1 MRYAIIGV
9 EGPHDQAFVG
19 KVLKL
24 LGFKDFREEW
34 DKLDKSKRL
43 DMSKELESK
52 FDKFW
57 HKFIPKYPKQGSLYK
72 RLNMPSIL
80 FTESLSVAIYEGE
93 GSNLETNLD
102 DILSANSEY
111 QTNLAAFGIVADC
124 DKSTPAQVVVK
135 YSNCFRKYFPNFP
148 NQAGVVDDI
157 NIPRTGIYVLP
168 DNVSQGVLDTL
179 LCSCGEI
186 AYPAYMKRANSY
198 LDSYLDEFSDLDE
211 FSQKERKSLKWK
223 NFNREKALVATVVS
237 VLKPG
242 KTNTA
247 SIADDNWV
255 SEQTQQQVPALAN
268 FIEFLRQLLELS

>member
-34 DKLDKSKRL
+34 DKLDKLTRL

-80 FTESLSVAIYEGE
+80 FTESLSVVIYEGE
-93 GSNLETNLD
+93 GSNMVTNLD

-124 DKSTPAQVVVK
+124 DKSTPDRIVEPYANK
-135 YSNCFRKYFPNFP
+135 FRSYFPNFP
-148 NQAGVVDDI
+148 ARPGVVDT
-157 NIPRTGIYVLP
+157 NSRRTGIYVLP
-168 DNVSQGVLDTL
+168 DNQQQGVLDTL
-179 LCSCGEI
+179 VWECGKI
-186 AYPAYMKRANSY
+186 AYPAYMERARSY
-198 LDSYLDEFSDLDE
+198 LDKFTEED
-211 FSQKERKSLKWK
+211 KKILKLK
-223 NFNREKALVATVVS
+223 NFDWDKALVATVVS

-242 KTNTA
+242 LTNTV
-247 SIADDNWV
+247 SIAQNDWV
-255 SEQTQQQVPALAN
+255 SEQTQEVPALAK
-268 FIEFLRQLLELS
+268 FIEFLRELLELS

>member
-1 MRYAIIGV
+1 MKYAIIGV
-9 EGPHDQAFVG
+9 EGPHDQAFTG

-24 LGFKDFREEW
+24 LGFKDFREELKGLKS
-34 DKLDKSKRL
+34 DLDP
-43 DMSKELESK
+43 
-52 FDKFW
+52 FW
-57 HKFIPKYPKQGSLYK
+57 RKFIPVYPKKGNLYK
-72 RLNMPSIL
+72 RLDMPSIL
-80 FTESLSVAIYEGE
+80 FNDTISVAIYAGE
-93 GSNLETNLD
+93 GSNLVTNLD
-102 DILSANSEY
+102 DILFANSEY

-168 DNVSQGVLDTL
+168 DNASQGVLDTL

-198 LDSYLDEFSDLDE
+198 LDSYLDEFSDQDE
-211 FSQKERKSLKWK
+211 FSQKERKSLNWK
-223 NFNREKALVATVVS
+223 NFDREKALVATVVS

-242 KTNTA
+242 KTNTT
-247 SIADDNWV
+247 SIADNNWV

-268 FIEFLRQLLELS
+268 FIEFLSQLLEVS

>member
-9 EGPHDQAFVG
+9 EDPHDQAFVG

-34 DKLDKSKRL
+34 DKLEKLTRL

-93 GSNLETNLD
+93 GSNMVTNLD

-111 QTNLAAFGIVADC
+111 QTDLAAFGIVADC
-124 DKSTPAQVVVK
+124 DKSTPDRIAEPYANK
-135 YSNCFRKYFPNFP
+135 FRSYFSNFP
-148 NQAGVVDDI
+148 DRPGVVDT
-157 NIPRTGIYVLP
+157 NSPRTGIYVLP
-168 DNVSQGVLDTL
+168 DNGSPGVLDTL
-179 LCSCGEI
+179 LCECGQI
-186 AYPAYMKRANSY
+186 AYPVYMEKASSY
-198 LDSYLDEFSDLDE
+198 LNEFSESDI
-211 FSQKERKSLKWK
+211 KSLKWK
-223 NFNREKALVATVVS
+223 KFDREKALVATVVS

-242 KTNTA
+242 KTNTT
-247 SIADDNWV
+247 SIADNNWV
-255 SEQTQQQVPALAN
+255 SEQTKQQVPALEN
-268 FIEFLRQLLELS
+268 FIKFLSQLLELS

>member
-1 MRYAIIGV
+1 
-9 EGPHDQAFVG
+9 
-19 KVLKL
+19 

-34 DKLDKSKRL
+34 DKLDKFTRL

-57 HKFIPKYPKQGSLYK
+57 DKFIPKYPKQGSLYK

-93 GSNLETNLD
+93 GSNIVTNLD

-124 DKSTPAQVVVK
+124 DKLTPDRIVEPYAK
-135 YSNCFRKYFPNFP
+135 KFRSYFPNFP
-148 NQAGVVDDI
+148 HCPGVVDT
-157 NIPRTGIYVLP
+157 NSPRTGIYVLP
-168 DNVSQGVLDTL
+168 DNASQGVLDTL

-198 LDSYLDEFSDLDE
+198 LDSYQDEFSDQDE
-211 FSQKERKSLKWK
+211 FSKKERKSLNWK
-223 NFNREKALVATVVS
+223 NFDREKALVATVVS

-242 KTNTA
+242 KTNTT
-247 SIADDNWV
+247 SIADNNWV
-255 SEQTQQQVPALAN
+255 SVQTQQQVPALAN